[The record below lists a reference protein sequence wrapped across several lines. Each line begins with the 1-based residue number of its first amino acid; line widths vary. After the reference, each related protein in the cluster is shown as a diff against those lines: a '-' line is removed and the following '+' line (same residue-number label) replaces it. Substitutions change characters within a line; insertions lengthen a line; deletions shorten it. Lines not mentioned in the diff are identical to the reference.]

1 MVGFPGETDEDF
13 AMTLDLIE
21 KVQFDALFSFKYSD
35 RKGTFAAKMDNKV
48 DEAEKSSRL
57 STLQNLQKQITRKR
71 NRAIEGRLEEVLV
84 EGYSKKGGQLTG
96 RTGSNKIVNFKGTN
110 KYIGRLVTVNIE
122 QGYLNS
128 LRGKFNWEV

>member
-1 MVGFPGETDEDF
+1 
-13 AMTLDLIE
+13 
-21 KVQFDALFSFKYSD
+21 
-35 RKGTFAAKMDNKV
+35 MDNKV

-57 STLQNLQKQITRKR
+57 SALQNLQKQITRKK

-128 LRGKFNWEV
+128 LRGKFNREV